1 MTEKEK
7 YILSTYQSDGVIRET
22 AEVTVE
28 AVICSLDGKKY
39 IRKTYHSDKRRVF
52 NTLAGIK
59 NVHIPEI
66 YEVIFGED
74 TVIIEQYIEGK
85 TIEQLISEGKMFDK
99 KQIKAVFDSL
109 TDAVDTLHKNG
120 LVHRDIKPSNMIIS
134 DNGEAVLIDYS
145 IARPYSDKRSADTE
159 LFGTVGYAAPEQF
172 GFSQSDFRTDIYAL
186 GVTMKEITN
195 RHNSSERMR
204 NAISRCTEF
213 DPSRRFRSIAELR
226 SYLDKGRKQWIV
238 IAAAGLT
245 AALAGA
251 ALCFSLYPAGT
262 EDTLT
267 ADVGTNSLTQ
277 QILVSERETAVT
289 EEIQSEAITASDSE
303 QYIPSSQ
310 VQRSETEEI
319 QSEAVISSESEQAV
333 QTSETEA
340 AVSETEETADTVSYE
355 LYYSEIVSVPYYE
368 EGVLCI
374 RMWYDGAYE
383 AEIPLGE
390 DILPVKIAAEKSGG
404 SCTVTVNG
412 EEFSFE
418 DTFVPGAYSYQD
430 SSKVAELVFY
440 DMNGDGI
447 LDILP
452 FISDALIVEYSD
464 GQALRENYTSAWCIY
479 SDEQGNYKLAE
490 GEMNA
495 YPEHFSIYESSPGIL
510 WSDFPTY
517 YKLENGSM
525 ILHY

>member
-7 YILSTYQSDGVIRET
+7 YILSTYQSDSVIRET

-52 NTLAGIK
+52 NILAGIK
-59 NVHIPEI
+59 NVHIPKI

-310 VQRSETEEI
+310 VQ
-319 QSEAVISSESEQAV
+319 
-333 QTSETEA
+333 TSETEA
-340 AVSETEETADTVSYE
+340 AVSETEETADTVLYE

-390 DILPVKIAAEKSGG
+390 DIPPVKIAAEKSGG

>member
-7 YILSTYQSDGVIRET
+7 YILSTYQSAGVIRET

-52 NTLAGIK
+52 NILAGIK

-85 TIEQLISEGKMFDK
+85 TMEQLISKGKAFDK
-99 KQIKAVFDSL
+99 KQVNAVFDSL

-120 LVHRDIKPSNMIIS
+120 LIHRDIKPSNMIIS
-134 DNGEAVLIDYS
+134 DNGGAVLIDYS

-186 GVTMKEITN
+186 GVTMKEIMN

-204 NAISRCTEF
+204 SAISRCTEF
-213 DPSRRFRSIAELR
+213 DPSRRFQSIAELR

-310 VQRSETEEI
+310 I
-319 QSEAVISSESEQAV
+319 

-390 DILPVKIAAEKSGG
+390 DIPPVKIAAEKSGS

-452 FISDALIVEYSD
+452 FISDAIIVEYSD
-464 GQALRENYTSAWCIY
+464 GQSLHENYTSAWCIY

-517 YKLENGSM
+517 YKLEDGSM

>member
-7 YILSTYQSDGVIRET
+7 YILSTYQSDSVIRET

-52 NTLAGIK
+52 NILAGIK
-59 NVHIPEI
+59 NVHIPKI

-85 TIEQLISEGKMFDK
+85 TMEQLISEGKMFDK

-134 DNGEAVLIDYS
+134 DNGGAVLIDYS

-213 DPSRRFRSIAELR
+213 DPSRRFQSIAELR

-277 QILVSERETAVT
+277 QILVSERETAV
-289 EEIQSEAITASDSE
+289 A
-303 QYIPSSQ
+303 
-310 VQRSETEEI
+310 EEI

-390 DILPVKIAAEKSGG
+390 DIPPVKIAAEKSGS

>member
-7 YILSTYQSDGVIRET
+7 YILSTYQSDSVIRET

-52 NTLAGIK
+52 NILAGIK

-85 TIEQLISEGKMFDK
+85 TMEQLISEGKMFDK

-120 LVHRDIKPSNMIIS
+120 LVHRDIKPSNMIIP
-134 DNGEAVLIDYS
+134 DNGKAVLIDYS

-204 NAISRCTEF
+204 SAISRCTEF
-213 DPSRRFRSIAELR
+213 DPSRRFRSIDELR

-310 VQRSETEEI
+310 VQ
-319 QSEAVISSESEQAV
+319 
-333 QTSETEA
+333 TSETEA

-390 DILPVKIAAEKSGG
+390 DIPPVKIAAEKSGS

>member
-289 EEIQSEAITASDSE
+289 EEIQSEA
-303 QYIPSSQ
+303 
-310 VQRSETEEI
+310 
-319 QSEAVISSESEQAV
+319 VISSESEQAV

-340 AVSETEETADTVSYE
+340 AVSETEETADTVPYE

-390 DILPVKIAAEKSGG
+390 DIPPVKIAAEKSGG

>member
-52 NTLAGIK
+52 NILAGIK
-59 NVHIPEI
+59 NVHIPKI

-85 TIEQLISEGKMFDK
+85 TMEQLISEGKMFDK

-134 DNGEAVLIDYS
+134 DNGGAVLIDYS

-213 DPSRRFRSIAELR
+213 DPSRRFQSIAELR

-277 QILVSERETAVT
+277 QILVSERETAV
-289 EEIQSEAITASDSE
+289 A
-303 QYIPSSQ
+303 
-310 VQRSETEEI
+310 EEI

-390 DILPVKIAAEKSGG
+390 DIPPVKIAAEKSGS